1 MAVTD
6 AASAWRDLKKHVE
19 ARRLERPLRLPQ
31 VQSSLIAR
39 LRELAHL
46 HLCDGEVQGW
56 FTTDKDKLTISG
68 AAPAKVG
75 DWPAIPLKDLEH
87 IDDVLLTLSVTFDRV
102 GVKAYS
108 IQLRGKRRIADAPPW
123 YARVDLDGIG
133 GEKKGVG
140 LCSHA
145 VLHTHV
151 GTTPESDHVPSEDPK
166 GERKRFST
174 RVPTPWLGPVDALNW
189 LLATVDRRLEP
200 APQLGE

>member
-1 MAVTD
+1 MST
-6 AASAWRDLKKHVE
+6 WRELKKHVE
-19 ARRLERPLRLPQ
+19 ERRAERRIRLPQ
-31 VQSSLIAR
+31 VQSSLIHR
-39 LRELAHL
+39 LQEVAHL
-46 HLCDGEVQGW
+46 RLCDPAVQGW
-56 FTTDKDKLTISG
+56 FTTDKYKLTISG

-75 DWPAIPLKDLEH
+75 EWPAIPLKDLEH
-87 IDDVLLTLSVTFDRV
+87 IDEALLTLSVTFDKI

-108 IQLRGKRRIADAPPW
+108 IQLRGRRRITDAPAW

-133 GEKKGVG
+133 DDAKKGVG

-151 GTTPESDHVPSEDPK
+151 GTTPESDHMPSEDPL

-174 RVPTPWLGPVDALNW
+174 RVPMPWLGPIDALNW

-200 APQLGE
+200 APHTCG